1 MILRLEELLQNPLL
15 RLAVSK
21 EGVLLMT
28 RIYCRTPS
36 TGYPENLVLVDVPTT
51 ATTILGG
58 VSGADAPD
66 YSVPDPSNQYEV
78 RDPLDPTR
86 AILPGQI
93 FFLTPLSIVNKS
105 GNQQSLTVFLLQEDG
120 TTVNFGTAVVP
131 AGDTAYIPLNGRSL
145 LKRDPMAVYGDRLQ
159 VQASAPNVFDVW
171 TAADLSPASQNIGVF
186 IP

>member
-1 MILRLEELLQNPLL
+1 
-15 RLAVSK
+15 
-21 EGVLLMT
+21 MT

-36 TGYPENLVLVDVPTT
+36 TGYPENLVLVNVPVTL
-51 ATTILGG
+51 TTIPL
-58 VSGADAPD
+58 ADAPD

-93 FFLTPLSIVNKS
+93 FFLTPLSVVNKS
-105 GNQQSLTVFLLQEDG
+105 AGQETLTVILLQEDG
-120 TTVNFGTAVVP
+120 TSVNFGTATVP

-145 LKRDPMAVYGDRLQ
+145 LKRDPIVNYGDRLQ
-159 VQASAPNVFDVW
+159 VYASAANVFDVW

>member
-1 MILRLEELLQNPLL
+1 
-15 RLAVSK
+15 
-21 EGVLLMT
+21 MT

-36 TGYPENLVLVDVPTT
+36 TGYPENLVLVNVPETL
-51 ATTILGG
+51 TTIPL
-58 VSGADAPD
+58 ADAPD

-93 FFLTPLSIVNKS
+93 FFLTPLSVVNKS
-105 GNQQSLTVFLLQEDG
+105 AGQETLTVILLQEDG
-120 TTVNFGTAVVP
+120 TSVNFGTATVP

-145 LKRDPMAVYGDRLQ
+145 LKRDPIVNYGDRLQ
-159 VQASAPNVFDVW
+159 VYASAANVFDVW